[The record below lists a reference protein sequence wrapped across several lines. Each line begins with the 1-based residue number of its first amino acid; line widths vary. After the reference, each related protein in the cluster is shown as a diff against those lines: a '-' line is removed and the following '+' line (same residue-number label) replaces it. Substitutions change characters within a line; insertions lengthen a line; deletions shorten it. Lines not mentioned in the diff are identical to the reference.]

1 MQYLD
6 FDLEIGPGLGREYPL
21 SARSAAGQVHGTLR
35 FPFDALALENALLK
49 LENALL
55 QSGGTRRKA
64 LTEQEQA
71 VQDFGRA
78 LFEALLE
85 GDLRSFYYES
95 KRDATRQGRGLR
107 VRLHIRAA
115 ELAALPWEYLYD
127 PRVPDYLCL
136 SRGTP
141 LVRYLDLPHPIEP
154 LTIEPPLQILAM
166 MAGPND
172 QPALDTARERERMR
186 KALEPLEQRGLL
198 TLTWLEGQTWR
209 DLQRAMR
216 GGPWHIFHFIGHGA
230 FDRRA
235 DEGALALADDD
246 GQTYLIHAT
255 PLGRLLANHG
265 TLRLAILNACE
276 GAKGGQRDLFSST
289 AATLAQR
296 GIPAVLAMQ
305 YEISDHAAIEL
316 TRAFYESLAD
326 GLPVDAA
333 LAEARTAISLS
344 VQNSLE
350 WGTPV
355 LYLRAQDGVLFDVE
369 RPPALLVSKQ
379 VEKTKEQWMQ
389 EGDNYY
395 QVQRYSEALDAY
407 EQATRLAPNDARPYK
422 GKGDALWWLKRYEAS
437 LAAYEQAIHLDPNFG
452 RAYYGMG
459 LALSRLGQQAETL
472 AAFQRATELD
482 PTYPNAHLN
491 KGDMLFRFNRYEEAL
506 TAYERTIQLNPK
518 NAYAYKGKSA
528 ALTAL
533 GRTAEAEQ
541 ALQQAR
547 ELGYKG

>member
-35 FPFDALALENALLK
+35 FPFDTLALENALLK

-55 QSGGTRRKA
+55 QSGGTRRRA

-95 KRDATRQGRGLR
+95 KRDATRQGHGLR
-107 VRLHIRAA
+107 VRLHIRVP

-136 SRGTP
+136 ARGTP

-154 LTIEPPLQILAM
+154 LTVAPPLQILVM
-166 MAGPND
+166 MAGPDD
-172 QPALDTARERERMR
+172 QPSLDTTRERERMR
-186 KALEPLEQRGLL
+186 GALEPLEQRGLVK
-198 TLTWLEGQTWR
+198 LTWLEGQTWR

-265 TLRLAILNACE
+265 TLRLAVLNACE

-289 AATLAQR
+289 AAKLAQR
-296 GIPAVLAMQ
+296 DIPAVLAMQ

-333 LAEARTAISLS
+333 LAEARTAISLG

-355 LYLRAQDGVLFDVE
+355 LYLRAQDGVLFEVE
-369 RPPALLVSKQ
+369 GQPVSQPFKPP
-379 VEKTKEQWMQ
+379 EKTKEDWMK
-389 EGDNYY
+389 EGDTL
-395 QVQRYSEALDAY
+395 VQYTTRYAEAPTALLAYEMAIRLDSTFAPAYSGKAQALNGLGRSEEALAV
-407 EQATRLAPNDARPYK
+407 A
-422 GKGDALWWLKRYEAS
+422 
-437 LAAYEQAIHLDPNFG
+437 EQAIQLKASDA
-452 RAYYGMG
+452 R
-459 LALSRLGQQAETL
+459 
-472 AAFQRATELD
+472 
-482 PTYPNAHLN
+482 TYTN
-491 KGDMLFRFNRYEEAL
+491 KG
-506 TAYERTIQLNPK
+506 
-518 NAYAYKGKSA
+518 
-528 ALTAL
+528 
-533 GRTAEAEQ
+533 
-541 ALQQAR
+541 
-547 ELGYKG
+547 